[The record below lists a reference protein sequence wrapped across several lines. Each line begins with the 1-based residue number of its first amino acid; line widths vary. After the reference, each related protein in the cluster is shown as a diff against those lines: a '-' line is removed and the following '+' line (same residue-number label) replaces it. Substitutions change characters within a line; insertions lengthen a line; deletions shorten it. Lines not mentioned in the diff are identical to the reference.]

1 MYLINGQLNAELAL
15 DAALEHLQAQ
25 LPALLDQPPRSE
37 EVFDC
42 AEAFVQRLRTSDPV
56 PMLDE
61 EQRQALIAFCDR
73 THLSLKLER
82 ELGLTP
88 RSLRRI
94 DYCDGPFE
102 SWQPLGLVVHV
113 TPGNSPLLGFC
124 AAVEGLLAG
133 NVNWLRPSTRDGDFT
148 ARLLAAFLACDP
160 SGRLRDYLAVLPV
173 PAQETGRL
181 FALAQGVSAWGGET
195 ALTALREQLPSGC
208 RWIDWGHRISFAY
221 ICSLAASA
229 QALDSLVDEIC
240 RLDQQACSS
249 PQWLLVDSDE
259 PARMQALGDALAAAF
274 ERRAEH
280 WPALETTAAEACEI
294 TTRTALARLDYSF
307 AGKTGQVWS
316 GNGWRILWEHHHA
329 LQPSPLFRTLLLR
342 PVPEG
347 MLAETL
353 LPWRNVLQSCA
364 LICEPER
371 APALARRLIT
381 AGVTRVTSTAQI
393 QQGYDGEP
401 HDGVYALQRL
411 SRRVSVGLEAQVAH
425 HRVTLDASPAA
436 LSLCPSTPI
445 LDKTAFMALPPAPQA
460 QLFFRSG
467 GSSGAPVLS
476 PYSHRDF
483 YRHMRAAA
491 DGLRAAGLDPAQD
504 RVINLFYGG
513 SLYGGF
519 LSFTKILEQ
528 MNVVHFPMSAPPDD
542 NFDEIAKLIVDHRI
556 NTVVGMPS
564 TLHRLFSSQQPTLQG
579 YGGVRKVMLGGEHL
593 GQESRQLLQQCGVTY
608 ICSAIYGTVDAGPL
622 GHACIAGGN
631 GVFHLMDDIQSLE
644 IVRLE
649 DDAPVGLGET
659 GRLLFTSRERQAR
672 ALQRYEVGDLG
683 RWLSGSCTCG
693 LESPRFELRERHGR
707 LVRIATEFIN
717 TKDLV
722 ERAQAAMQIVL
733 DHQNGGCER
742 LLIRVDSETETVRR
756 QVLDIAPLRTSV
768 AAGLLVLE
776 VQRCPVERFER
787 NKHSGK
793 VPLVIDRRLAGELIS
808 PVVS

>member
-1 MYLINGQLNAELAL
+1 MYLVNGQLNAELP
-15 DAALEHLQAQ
+15 LEAILEQLQAQ
-25 LPALLDQPPRSE
+25 LPVLLDSPPRSE
-37 EVFDC
+37 EVLDC
-42 AEAFVQRLRTSDPV
+42 AEAFVRTLQSSDQS

-73 THLSLKLER
+73 KHLRLKLER

-124 AAVEGLLAG
+124 AVLEGLLAG
-133 NVNWLRPSTRDGDFT
+133 NVNWLRPSTRDGDLT
-148 ARLLAAFLACDP
+148 ARLLAAYLKCDS
-160 SGRLRDYLAVLPV
+160 SGRLRDYVAVLPV
-173 PAQETGRL
+173 PSQETGRL

-221 ICSLAASA
+221 ITPLAASP
-229 QALDSLVDEIC
+229 QALDNLVDEIC

-249 PQWLLVDSDE
+249 PQWLLVDSDD
-259 PARMQALGDALAAAF
+259 PVQLQALGNGLAAAF
-274 ERRAEH
+274 ERRTGR

-307 AGKTGQVWS
+307 AGQTGQVWA
-316 GNGWRILWEHHHA
+316 GNGWRVLWEHHRE

-342 PVPEG
+342 PVSEG
-347 MLAETL
+347 TLAQTL

-371 APALARRLIT
+371 APALARRLVT
-381 AGVTRVTSTAQI
+381 AGVTRVTSTAQV

-411 SRRVSVGLEAQVAH
+411 SRRVSVGLEADVAS
-425 HRVTLDASPAA
+425 HRVTLDAPPAA
-436 LSLCPSTPI
+436 LSLCPLTPI
-445 LDKTAFMALPPAPQA
+445 LDKSAFMALPAATQA

-483 YRHMRAAA
+483 DRHMRAAA

-519 LSFTKILEQ
+519 LSFSKILEQ
-528 MNVVHFPMSAPPDD
+528 MNVVHYPMSAPADD
-542 NFDEIAKLIVDHRI
+542 NFDEIAKLIVDHGI
-556 NTVVGMPS
+556 NTAVGMPS

-579 YGGVRKVMLGGEHL
+579 YGGLRKVMLGGEHL
-593 GQESRQLLQQCGVTY
+593 GQESRQLFQACGVTR

-622 GHACIAGGN
+622 GHACIAGDY

-644 IVRLE
+644 IVHP
-649 DDAPVGLGET
+649 DDDVPVGFGET

-683 RWLSGSCTCG
+683 RWLTGPCACG

-707 LVRIATEFIN
+707 LVRIATEFVN
-717 TKDLV
+717 TQELA
-722 ERAQAAMQIVL
+722 ERAQAAIQVIL
-733 DHQNGGCER
+733 DHESDGCER
-742 LLIRVDSETETVRR
+742 LLIRTNGDAETVRR
-756 QVLDIAPLRTSV
+756 KVLELAPLRIPV
-768 AAGLLVLE
+768 DAALLVLN
-776 VQRCPVERFER
+776 VQSCPIEHFER

-793 VPLVIDRRLAGELIS
+793 VPLVIDRRICGQ
-808 PVVS
+808 

>member
-1 MYLINGQLNAELAL
+1 MYLINGQLSAELTL
-15 DAALEHLQAQ
+15 DAALERLQAQ
-25 LPALLDQPPRSE
+25 LPALLDCPPRIE
-37 EVFDC
+37 EVLDC
-42 AEAFVQRLRTSDPV
+42 ADAFVQMLQMSDQN

-61 EQRQALIAFCDR
+61 EQRQALIAFCGR
-73 THLSLKLER
+73 THLGLKLER
-82 ELGLTP
+82 ELGSAP

-94 DYCDGPFE
+94 DYGDGPFE

-124 AAVEGLLAG
+124 AALEGLLAG
-133 NVNWLRPSTRDGDFT
+133 NVNWLRPSTRDGDLT
-148 ARLLAAFLACDP
+148 ARLLAAFLGCDS

-173 PAQETGRL
+173 PSHETGRL
-181 FALAQGVSAWGGET
+181 FALAQGISAWGGET
-195 ALTALREQLPSGC
+195 ALTALREQVPSGC

-221 ICSLAASA
+221 ITPLAASA
-229 QALDSLVDEIC
+229 QALDNLVDEIC

-249 PQWLLVDSDE
+249 PQWLLVDNDE
-259 PARMQALGDALAAAF
+259 PARIQALGDALAAAF
-274 ERRAEH
+274 ERRAGH

-307 AGKTGQVWS
+307 AGQTGQVWA
-316 GNGWRILWEHHHA
+316 GNGWRILWEHHRE

-371 APALARRLIT
+371 VPALARRLIT

-411 SRRVSVGLEAQVAH
+411 SRRVSVGLEAEVAS
-425 HRVTLDASPAA
+425 HRVTLDASPGA

-445 LDKTAFMALPPAPQA
+445 LDKTAFMALPAAPQA

-476 PYSHRDF
+476 PYSYRDF
-483 YRHMRAAA
+483 EHHMRAAA

-528 MNVVHFPMSAPPDD
+528 MKVVHYPMSAPSDD
-542 NFDEIAKLIVDHRI
+542 TFDEIAKLIVAQRI

-564 TLHRLFSSQQPTLQG
+564 TLHRLFSSQQPVLQA

-593 GQESRQLLQQCGVTY
+593 GQDSHRLLQQCGVAR

-622 GHACIAGGN
+622 GHACIASDN
-631 GVFHLMDDIQSLE
+631 GVFHLMDGIQSLE
-644 IVRLE
+644 IVHLE
-649 DDAPVGLGET
+649 QDKPVAPGET
-659 GRLLFTSRERQAR
+659 GRMLFTSRIRQAR
-672 ALQRYEVGDLG
+672 PLLRYEVGDLG
-683 RWLSGSCTCG
+683 RWLPGPCACG

-707 LVRIATEFIN
+707 LVRIATELIN
-717 TKDLV
+717 TQELA
-722 ERAQAAMQIVL
+722 ERAQAAIQIVL
-733 DHQNGGCER
+733 DHGSGGCER
-742 LLIRVDSETETVRR
+742 LLIRTDGDAETVRR
-756 QVLDIAPLRTSV
+756 QVLELAPLRLSV
-768 AAGLLVLE
+768 DATLLVLE
-776 VQRCPVERFER
+776 VHCCPVEHFER

-793 VPLVIDRRLAGELIS
+793 VPLVIDRRILAS
-808 PVVS
+808 